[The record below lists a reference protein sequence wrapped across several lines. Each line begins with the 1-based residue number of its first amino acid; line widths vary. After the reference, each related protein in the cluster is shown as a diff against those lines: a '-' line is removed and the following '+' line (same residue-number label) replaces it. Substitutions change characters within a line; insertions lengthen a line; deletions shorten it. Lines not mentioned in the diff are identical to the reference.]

1 MVSKSSVIALVFCAG
16 CTAASAA
23 PPPAS
28 TSVTAA
34 PVAPAVAAPSA
45 SPAAAASLPPPDTL
59 PISAYSWGPSA
70 SDDRLNVRFA
80 SPPKGF
86 ARVEA
91 SPDSFG
97 RFLRALPL
105 QAEGSPVVDYRGNP
119 LHSNG
124 KHPNI
129 VAVAD
134 LDVGTKDL
142 QHCAD
147 VILRLHAEWR
157 YGKGERNLAYKS
169 VSGQT
174 LSYQGYIGGERAI
187 VEGKG
192 IALKHAAAPAKDSH
206 ALMRGWMDEVFA
218 WAGTASLEPYSKK
231 VAWRDVAPGDFFVMS
246 GAPYG
251 HAVLILDVAKDEKGR
266 VALLLGQSYMPAQS
280 FQILKPAGGNNG
292 FADTAWFV
300 VEDNDQ
306 LVDTPFW
313 QPFPKTSLRRM

>member
-1 MVSKSSVIALVFCAG
+1 MVSKLSVVAALFCAA
-16 CTAASAA
+16 CTSASAA
-23 PPPAS
+23 PLAAS
-28 TSVTAA
+28 TGTAPTPA
-34 PVAPAVAAPSA
+34 PVASAAVPATSAAAP
-45 SPAAAASLPPPDTL
+45 LPPPDTL
-59 PISAYSWGPSA
+59 PISAYSWAPSPG
-70 SDDRLNVRFA
+70 DDRLNVRFA

-86 ARVEA
+86 ARVDTA
-91 SPDSFG
+91 PDSFG

-134 LDVGTKDL
+134 LDIGSKDL

-147 VILRLHAEWR
+147 VIIRLHGEWR

-174 LSYQGYIGGERAI
+174 LSYQGYAGGERAI

-192 IALKHAAAPAKDSH
+192 ITLKHVAAPAKDSH
-206 ALMRGWMDEVFA
+206 ALMRGWMDEVFS

-231 VAWRDVAPGDFFVMS
+231 VAWKDVAPGDFFVMS
-246 GAPYG
+246 GQPFG
-251 HAVLILDVAKDEKGR
+251 HAVIILDVAKDDKGR

-292 FADTAWFV
+292 YTDTAWFV